1 MLIFERS
8 EPTADAHSS
17 SQTVLKP
24 KFSLAIISSAFVTVS
39 HFHPSLIFFKTECTL
54 VEHFIVLHAEG
65 RLQALPVNIK
75 QVCKWLVITNAL
87 AYNNAV

>member
-1 MLIFERS
+1 MLIFDRS

-24 KFSLAIISSAFVTVS
+24 KFSLVIISSAFVTVS
-39 HFHPSLIFFKTECTL
+39 HFHPSLIFVKAKHTS
-54 VEHFIVLHAEG
+54 VEHFTVLHSEG
-65 RLQALPVNIK
+65 RLQALPVNNK